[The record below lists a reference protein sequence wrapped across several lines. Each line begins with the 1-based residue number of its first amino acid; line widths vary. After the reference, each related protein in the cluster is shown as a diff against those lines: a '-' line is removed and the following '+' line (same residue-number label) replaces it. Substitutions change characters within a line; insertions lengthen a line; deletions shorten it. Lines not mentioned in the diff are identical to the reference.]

1 MSKKRRQFTAEF
13 KTKVLLELLEG
24 EQTFNQIAGKY
35 DVLPKSLQQW
45 KKQFLEN
52 AALAFEPARAVK
64 EYKEEIKLKEA
75 EIEELQKA
83 LGKTTI
89 ERDWAVKKLKSLD
102 SSNKRALVEP
112 KLTTLSMTRQ
122 CELLGIH
129 RSTLYYRPKGF
140 CKEAIDIMHRIDEIY
155 TQMPYYG
162 HRRIWKQ
169 LLDDGIAVGKHGVA
183 KYMKVPGIKALYPS
197 KKCHASI
204 RNKEHAFFPYLLR
217 QTEITRPNQVWCGD
231 ITYIPL
237 RGGFAYLTVIMG
249 RHSKKVLS

>member
-89 ERDWAVKKLKSLD
+89 ERYWAVKKLKSLG

-129 RSTLYYRPKGF
+129 RSSLYYRPKGF
-140 CKEAIDIMHRIDEIY
+140 CK
-155 TQMPYYG
+155 
-162 HRRIWKQ
+162 
-169 LLDDGIAVGKHGVA
+169 
-183 KYMKVPGIKALYPS
+183 
-197 KKCHASI
+197 
-204 RNKEHAFFPYLLR
+204 
-217 QTEITRPNQVWCGD
+217 
-231 ITYIPL
+231 
-237 RGGFAYLTVIMG
+237 
-249 RHSKKVLS
+249 